1 MFEEAFE
8 MTDMVKKFGI
18 GTQTLQQA
26 AKIRGFHRGEERVPV
41 AVGQILCGL
50 GVPCG
55 GKEIA

>member
-1 MFEEAFE
+1 
-8 MTDMVKKFGI
+8 MTDIVKKFGI
-18 GTQTLQQA
+18 GTQALQQA